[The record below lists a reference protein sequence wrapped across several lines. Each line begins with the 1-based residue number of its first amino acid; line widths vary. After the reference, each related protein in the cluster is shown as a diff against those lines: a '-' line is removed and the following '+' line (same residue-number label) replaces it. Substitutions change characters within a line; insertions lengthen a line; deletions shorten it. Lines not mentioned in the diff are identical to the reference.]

1 MRRTL
6 ILFATVVTA
15 LAVVSGHARPVH
27 SIDGAPAQNGSA
39 LTEAERRALIE
50 RTLANQNNDDEAL
63 QVFERIE
70 HRIVH
75 DHDMSATAGEDR
87 TIRLIPTGAGS
98 ARITLAEHGRP
109 ADPATIHAQMVV
121 TEHMLETAADS
132 ANPQTKRDREKVE
145 RRNHDR
151 RDLVSAIGEAYTF
164 TWMGSEM
171 RGGSAVSKYHLEP
184 DPKYKANSIRTEFLK
199 HANATA
205 WVDEKSAQLVRL
217 EATLITDISFIGGV
231 AGKVYRGG
239 TAEIEQAEVEPG
251 VWLPT
256 LYKYDFTVRK
266 FVFNSE
272 VHERVEASHYKRI
285 GPAKQALTLIQR
297 ELSAGAAHPL
307 QQ

>member
-1 MRRTL
+1 MRRIL
-6 ILFATVVTA
+6 ILLATMVTA
-15 LAVVSGHARPVH
+15 VAVVSGHAHPVH
-27 SIDGAPAQNGSA
+27 SIDGPQAQNGSN
-39 LTEAERRALIE
+39 LTEAERKVLIA
-50 RTLANQNNDDEAL
+50 RTLANQNNNDEAL

-70 HRIVH
+70 RRVVH
-75 DHDMSATAGEDR
+75 DRDISDTAGEDR
-87 TIRLIPTGAGS
+87 TNRVIPTGAGS

-109 ADPATIHAQMVV
+109 ADSAAIQSQLVL
-121 TEHMLETAADS
+121 TEHMLEAAADS
-132 ANPQTKRDREKVE
+132 SNPQTKRDREKID

-151 RDLVSAIGEAYTF
+151 RDLVIAIGEAYTF
-164 TWMGSEM
+164 TWMGSEV
-171 RGGSAVSKYHLEP
+171 RGGRAVSKYHLDP
-184 DPKYKANSIRTEFLK
+184 DPRFKANSIRTEFLK

-239 TAEIEQAEVEPG
+239 TAEVEQAEVEPG

-266 FVFNSE
+266 FIFNSE

-285 GPAKQALTLIQR
+285 GPAKQALTAIQR
-297 ELSAGAAHPL
+297 ELSAGSAPHA